1 MYKFNVSAIDPT
13 TQLEIVL
20 SGAGLTYNKV
30 CYYIDNHFDV
40 VKVHDITDSKG
51 NTITIFDTTTRQ
63 LLYDDCR
70 SLLLGT

>member
-1 MYKFNVSAIDPT
+1 MYKFRVSAIDPT
-13 TQLEIVL
+13 TQLEIIL
-20 SGAGLTYNKV
+20 SGAGITYNKV

-40 VKVHDITDSKG
+40 LIVHDVIDSRG
-51 NTITIFDTTTRQ
+51 NTITIFETTTRR